1 MELLMLP
8 TVLAFFVA
16 GILFGRWI
24 LFPVDRAARHLELPT
39 QFAIS
44 DLLALFFLF
53 SLMTGLIH
61 WIVPEE
67 PPGLRWA
74 LDAYAWIAC
83 GLMWGKSVQALSRG
97 GITRVAHRAIFLA
110 FVLPVAYF
118 GSLTLPPLLGLI
130 VFPLCGLSGP
140 TGENVTVL
148 LVTLLGLSA
157 AMFACGVFT
166 RRMVAA
172 SEFAGETTGE
182 PQSDVSPS
190 DVSE

>member
-1 MELLMLP
+1 MQTLMLL
-8 TVLAFFVA
+8 TVLSSFVA
-16 GILFGRWI
+16 AILAGRWI
-24 LFPVDRAARHLELPT
+24 LSPVDRAARHLELPT
-39 QFAIS
+39 QFVIS

-53 SLMTGLIH
+53 HLMTGLIH

-74 LDAYAWIAC
+74 LDVYAWVAC

-97 GITRVAHRAIFLA
+97 GITRVVHRVIFLA

-118 GSLTLPPLLGLI
+118 GSLTLPLLLGLI
-130 VFPLCGLSGP
+130 VLPLCGLSGP
-140 TGENVTVL
+140 TGENATVL
-148 LVTLLGLSA
+148 LMTLLGLSA

-172 SEFAGETTGE
+172 CEFAVETTGG
-182 PQSDVSPS
+182 PRSGLSPN
-190 DVSE
+190 D